1 MLLLIGNPGRLALQE
16 ARVLMIM
23 EKRKPSMVGVPGIPL
38 HTMKSESRCRMAMIF
53 WMLIWDTCM
62 A

>member
-23 EKRKPSMVGVPGIPL
+23 EKRKPSMVGAPGTPL
-38 HTMKSESRCRMAMIF
+38 YTMTLEGQCSTLATPR
-53 WMLIWDTCM
+53 L
-62 A
+62 